1 MIAAMDIPRFRPDNI
16 YMCKP
21 IKNKIMSGGMFSR
34 IIYSSD
40 SISMNGIYI
49 AFDLSGHICE
59 IFPSKFKI
67 QFAPTVGG
75 SGSPTKSYSSS
86 TEHTA
91 GIIKSLCDMERS
103 ILASISIPGKTP
115 LYKLHD
121 QLVQNNFKFFW
132 LSDNIF
138 GQHATVSN
146 TTYTN
151 NVIKYKDVPGSCH
164 NGRFILKISGCWTT
178 PVSYGITYK
187 FSRVASQGS

>member
-1 MIAAMDIPRFRPDNI
+1 
-16 YMCKP
+16 MCKP

-49 AFDLSGHICE
+49 VFDLMGHICE

-67 QFAPTVGG
+67 QFTPGGAAG
-75 SGSPTKSYSSS
+75 SGTSIKPYSS
-86 TEHTA
+86 EHTA
-91 GIIKSLCDMERS
+91 SLIKSLCDIERS
-103 ILASISIPGKTP
+103 ILARISIPGKNP

-132 LSDNIF
+132 LADNIS
-138 GQHATVSN
+138 GPPTTVPN
-146 TTYTN
+146 TTHTN
-151 NVIKYKDVPGSCH
+151 SVVKHRDSSGSCQ

-187 FSRVASQGS
+187 FSRVAS

>member
-1 MIAAMDIPRFRPDNI
+1 MA
-16 YMCKP
+16 
-21 IKNKIMSGGMFSR
+21 GGMFSR

-67 QFAPTVGG
+67 QFSPSGTTG
-75 SGSPTKSYSSS
+75 SGSSMKSYSSS
-86 TEHTA
+86 EYA
-91 GIIKSLCDMERS
+91 ANVIKSLCDIERG
-103 ILASISIPGKTP
+103 ILARISIPGKNP

-132 LSDNIF
+132 LADNIS
-138 GQHATVSN
+138 GPHPIASN
-146 TTYTN
+146 TTPTN
-151 NVIKYKDVPGSCH
+151 SVMKYRDVAGPCQT
-164 NGRFILKISGCWTT
+164 GRFILKISGCWTT

-187 FSRVASQGS
+187 FSRVASQEP